1 VARKANPEGITRTQV
16 LFPTPD
22 KVWLETEAYQRDTA
36 SKSNGGRSV
45 KVSHLVTNA
54 IEFYRANT
62 ALVDAWIRDRAAIEP
77 PSKRELSAA
86 VRFCSGNRTPSNPHE
101 KPPNADTRS

>member
-1 VARKANPEGITRTQV
+1 V

-62 ALVDAWIRDRAAIEP
+62 ALVDAWIRDRATIDL
-77 PSKRELSAA
+77 PSKKELSAA
-86 VRFCSGNRTPSNPHE
+86 LRSYRSNLKLSNRRE
-101 KPPNADTRS
+101 GPPNGDTRS

>member
-1 VARKANPEGITRTQV
+1 M

-62 ALVDAWIRDRAAIEP
+62 ALVDAWIRDRAAIDL
-77 PSKRELSAA
+77 PSKKELSAA
-86 VRFCSGNRTPSNPHE
+86 LRSYRSNRKLSNPRE
-101 KPPNADTRS
+101 KPPSGDT